1 MGWRES
7 ARRFSRQAVCLAA
20 LATPPLA
27 CGPAVA
33 ESLLPYLGAD
43 LSYVNEME
51 DCGARYR
58 SGDDTVDPYVLFA
71 DKGTRLVRLR
81 LWHDPQW
88 TDYGTLDDVIRSS
101 KRAKAAGMQVLLDI
115 HYSDDWAD
123 PGDQIVPAAWREFD
137 GDRLAQAVHD
147 YTVDVLVELHENG
160 VMPELVQVGNETNTE
175 ILLKAPVPEDT
186 PIDWPRNVALLNA
199 GIVAVAEAARLTGTS
214 PKTMLHVAQPENVE
228 PWFDAAF
235 AAGIKDFDLIGI
247 SYYPK
252 WSSRD
257 MAGLTRT
264 LRRVSHKYRK
274 GVVVVE
280 TAYPWTLDS
289 QDDAPNLLGE
299 DALTDGYPATLEG
312 QKHFMLDL
320 TQAVVDSGGL
330 GVVYWEPAWVSTDCS
345 TRWGKGSHW
354 ENNTFFDYA
363 TTGAHSGFDWLSYD
377 YRQPVTVRFEFD
389 AGLHVD
395 GALYLWASF
404 LEGRDFAVRLM
415 PVNGQ
420 YLYHAVLPEGEVVDY
435 QLYAGSELDAA
446 LLTPVGPGGF
456 VSVTVSRVE
465 PTLRHVLNAH

>member
-1 MGWRES
+1 MGWHEPV
-7 ARRFSRQAVCLAA
+7 RRLRRTTACLAA
-20 LATPPLA
+20 FATLALP

-33 ESLLPYLGAD
+33 GSLLPYLGAD

-71 DKGTRLVRLR
+71 EKGARLVRLR

-88 TDYGTLDDVIRSS
+88 TDYGTFEDVIRSS
-101 KRAKAAGMQVLLDI
+101 RRAKAAGMQVLLDI

-123 PGDQIVPAAWREFD
+123 PGDQIVPADWRELD
-137 GDRLAQAVHD
+137 ADRLTQAVYD
-147 YTVDVLVELHENG
+147 YTVDVLVGLHENG
-160 VMPELVQVGNETNTE
+160 IMPELVQVGNETNTE

-199 GIVAVAEAARLTGTS
+199 GIVAVVEAARLTGTS

-235 AAGIKDFDLIGI
+235 AAGIKNFDLIGI

-257 MAGLTRT
+257 MVGLTQT
-264 LRRVSHKYRK
+264 LRRVSHKYGK

-280 TAYPWTLDS
+280 TAYPWTLDG

-299 DALTDGYPATLEG
+299 DALSDGYPATLAG
-312 QKHFMLDL
+312 QKRFMLDL
-320 TQAVVDSGGL
+320 TQAVVDTGGL

-363 TTGAHSGFDWLSYD
+363 ATRAHSGFDWLSHD
-377 YRQPVTVRFEFD
+377 YQEPVTVRFEFD
-389 AGLHVD
+389 AGPRAD
-395 GALYLWASF
+395 GPL
-404 LEGRDFAVRLM
+404 V
-415 PVNGQ
+415 
-420 YLYHAVLPEGEVVDY
+420 
-435 QLYAGSELDAA
+435 
-446 LLTPVGPGGF
+446 PVGQLPGRPGF
-456 VSVTVSRVE
+456 RRTPDAGEWSSTFTAPSCRKAQLSTTSFTPA
-465 PTLRHVLNAH
+465 PTFPPHC